1 MRASQHN
8 RQFARFDVDI
18 EVQLAI
24 CDSCAEQVAPIN
36 GTRLSGRLTNI
47 SGGGAYLVLPT
58 FLPRETLIDLDVPAV
73 EDIPAGTVRVR
84 VIKVTM
90 LDREPTFGVGLR
102 FEDETSP
109 VVLHLQQHLV
119 EEPDR

>member
-1 MRASQHN
+1 MRASRLN

-36 GTRLSGRLTNI
+36 GSRLSGRLTNI
-47 SGGGAYLVLPT
+47 GGGGAYLVLPT
-58 FLPRETLIDLDVPAV
+58 FLPRETLVDLEVPAV
-73 EDIPAGTVRVR
+73 EDIPAGTVRAR
-84 VIKVTM
+84 VVKVGM

-109 VVLHLQQHLV
+109 VVLYLQQHLV
-119 EEPDR
+119 EEPGR